1 MNIRLGPVSAA
12 ALALMLAAPAFAQ
25 QTTRPAPA
33 MTPNSSA
40 TSIAPSQQQ
49 VDRADLDSMKNAA
62 EGGMAEVEFGKLA
75 QQNAQDAQVK
85 QFGARMEQDH
95 SNANTQLQAVA
106 GKKGVQL
113 PKQVD
118 AKDQKELD
126 RLSGLKG
133 TAFDR
138 AYMRMMV
145 QDHDKDVKE
154 FQHQAQAARD
164 PDVKNFA
171 RQTLSVI
178 QQHDQMAH
186 DVSRSLTASGSSRPR
201 Q

>member
-25 QTTRPAPA
+25 QITRPAPA

-40 TSIAPSQQQ
+40 TSTALGQQQ
-49 VDRADLDSMKNAA
+49 VDRADLDFMKNAA

-106 GKKGVQL
+106 GKKGVQM